1 MERAWLRLPP
11 RSANFGFLL
20 TYDPLLVAL
29 EEQEEQTAM
38 RWRRDGAKQREVMRE
53 VGIRKVREA
62 VEKRQGRV
70 KVKPFAQRCPDSRSL
85 FFLEY
90 C

>member
-1 MERAWLRLPP
+1 MGGTRTK
-11 RSANFGFLL
+11 NK
-20 TYDPLLVAL
+20 
-29 EEQEEQTAM
+29 EQEEQTAM